1 MPHRYAC
8 VNPNPSALRKIE
20 PTFHAERM
28 LSNMTA
34 NFFLLEGQRLGLR
47 EGLGS
52 VPGLRP
58 TRSVRFVSPRQAG
71 QRVPNVFASI
81 RGYLN
86 PHDRHVRICGELGG
100 IRLLYMLQLKP
111 FRGEMHRI
119 VPELIVE
126 NYRLGRYSGDFP
138 AVALFLDLSGFS
150 TMTDSLMQH
159 GQHGAEVLAGLM
171 HGVFDP
177 LVESIFAYGGKIVS
191 FAGDG
196 IMALFPI
203 ESDEM
208 SAALIALA
216 SASEIQHRLEEN
228 PVRQTIYGKF
238 QFSVKIGLAIGTVAW
253 GILRSDDH
261 QNATYYFRGSPVDE
275 SAEAEHRASAGQ
287 IILADRINE
296 LLKDAI
302 QTRPID
308 SFHQFIGFRVE
319 MPIGIPTVFPPVDLE
334 ISRIFMPESVIARD
348 VRGEFR
354 QIVNLFM
361 RFPDLSHERLQDFVR
376 VIFDL
381 QKKYS
386 GLISRL
392 DFGDKGCNMLVL
404 WGAPVAHEN
413 DISRALNFILDLQ
426 PRVNFPI
433 TAGVTY
439 YIAHA
444 GYLGSEMYED
454 YTCYGW
460 GINLA
465 SRFMMSAPPG
475 QIWVDD
481 RIARRVAKRFDLSYI
496 GEQQFKG
503 FSAEQRVNSLHGFQV
518 EAELPYQGEF
528 IGREKELSVLV
539 DFVKPLWI
547 GKFTGTLLVLGEAGI
562 GKGRF
567 VHEFRS
573 SEILKEKTI
582 LWAVCQ
588 SDQIV
593 RQSFNPLRSWLM
605 HHFGLTSAGNPA
617 ERKQIFETKLQELI
631 DATADDALA
640 QDLDRLYAALGALV
654 DLHWADS
661 LYEQLDA
668 EGRYNSTLL
677 ALITLIKAES
687 LRQPLI
693 LFIEDLQFIDSDTL
707 NFLPRL
713 RRSILASEINYPISI
728 IATSRP
734 QRGKPL
740 PDDIVD
746 VYIDLKSLGLEEVAR
761 LTEILLGGVPA
772 VELIKLIT
780 ERSEGNPFFVE
791 QIIRYLQEEKFI
803 EMSERGWNQVK
814 RTREF
819 FLPGDIR
826 SLLVA
831 RLDQLAHEVQEIVH
845 TASVLGREF
854 AFSVLVE
861 MVRGVDNIHRIVAAA
876 QQSEIWVPQGENHF
890 LFTHALLRDAAYTMQ
905 TRARRQELHR
915 FAMNALEKIYANQL
929 KFHYAELAYHA
940 KYAELGSMAQKYY
953 TLAGKAA
960 AEAYQNH
967 NAIDYYNRALAF
979 TPVDNLETQFDLLT
993 ERVELFNRL
1002 GNRAAQL
1009 KDLTAL
1015 EKLAMQLGDKTR
1027 LARMRMLSTVYHFM
1041 IGNYID
1047 AISDATHA
1055 ETLSDSIRETDLAFL
1070 AQTTCF
1076 LALLRLGRL
1085 EESMQRA
1092 QHTLEHVQRAGN
1104 RKEESRVLSYMGTI
1118 ELERKEPAAA
1128 EVYLVKALEIA
1139 REVKDRGLE
1148 TRALN
1153 NLAICEGAFKGDYA
1167 TARDYYEKSYDIA
1180 REIGDRNAEGIALI
1194 NLGFAAGMQGNFVAA
1209 HKLHAQALSIA
1220 RETDNR
1226 YQETYTLIN
1235 LSAAAEKQNDWSSAL
1250 QYAREAAKLAQNVGD
1265 RSAEAWAMHYIGH
1278 AHLLMNDFEQAQEA
1292 FQKSIEIRNELGQ
1305 TSLSMEP
1312 LAGLVDVA
1320 LLINDLEFASRQA
1333 EKILAHINE
1342 GGTLDGTDEPL
1353 RVYYSCYR
1361 LLEKRQDPRAQQ
1373 VLQNAIQLLET
1384 QVSKLRDEKSRRMFV
1399 ENVPWRLALR
1409 NASQTFTQ

>member
-1 MPHRYAC
+1 
-8 VNPNPSALRKIE
+8 
-20 PTFHAERM
+20 
-28 LSNMTA
+28 
-34 NFFLLEGQRLGLR
+34 
-47 EGLGS
+47 
-52 VPGLRP
+52 
-58 TRSVRFVSPRQAG
+58 
-71 QRVPNVFASI
+71 
-81 RGYLN
+81 
-86 PHDRHVRICGELGG
+86 
-100 IRLLYMLQLKP
+100 
-111 FRGEMHRI
+111 MHRI
-119 VPELIVE
+119 VPELIIE
-126 NYRLGRYSGDFP
+126 NYRLGRFSGEFP

-203 ESDEM
+203 ESSDET
-208 SAALIALA
+208 SAALTALA

-228 PVRQTIYGKF
+228 PVRQTVYGKF

-253 GILRSDDH
+253 GILRSEDH

-275 SAEAEHRASAGQ
+275 SAEAEHHASAGE
-287 IILADRINE
+287 IIISDRINE

-302 QTRPID
+302 RTRPKD
-308 SFHQFIGFRVE
+308 SFHQFIGLRVE

-334 ISRIFMPESVIARD
+334 ISRVFMPESVIARD

-361 RFPDLSHERLQDFVR
+361 RFPDLAHEKLKDFVR

-381 QKKYS
+381 QKKYG

-404 WGAPVAHEN
+404 WGAPVSQEN
-413 DISRALNFILDLQ
+413 DIGRALNFILDLQ
-426 PRVNFPI
+426 SRVNFPI

-439 YIAHA
+439 YVAHA

-481 RIARRVAKRFDLSYI
+481 RIARRVAKRFVLSYV

-503 FSAEQRVNSLHGFQV
+503 FSAEQRVNLLHGIKA

-573 SEILKEKTI
+573 SEILKEKTM
-582 LWAVCQ
+582 LWAICQ

-593 RQSFNPLRSWLM
+593 RQSFNPFRSWLM
-605 HHFGLTSAGNPA
+605 HHFGLTSAGSPA
-617 ERKQIFETKLQELI
+617 ERKQIFESKLQELI
-631 DATADDALA
+631 DATSDDALA

-654 DLHWADS
+654 DLQWADS

-713 RRSILASEINYPISI
+713 RRSILASEIDYPVAI

-734 QRGKPL
+734 QRGKLL
-740 PDDIVD
+740 PDDLVD

-772 VELIKLIT
+772 VELVKLIM

-803 EMSERGWNQVK
+803 EISERGWNQVK

-854 AFSVLVE
+854 AFSVLAE
-861 MVRGVDNIHRIVAAA
+861 MLRGVENIDIIVAEA
-876 QQSEIWVPQGENHF
+876 QQSQIWVPQGNDHF

-905 TRARRQELHR
+905 MRARRQELHR
-915 FAMNALEKIYANQL
+915 LAMNALENIYADEL

-940 KYAELGSMAQKYY
+940 KYAELGSKAQNYY
-953 TLAGKAA
+953 TLAGRAA
-960 AEAYQNH
+960 AESYQNH
-967 NAIDYYNRALAF
+967 DAIEHYNRALAF
-979 TPVDNLETQFDLLT
+979 TPVDELETQFDLLT
-993 ERVELFNRL
+993 ERVELFNRI
-1002 GNRAAQL
+1002 GNRTAQL
-1009 KDLTAL
+1009 QDLNTL
-1015 EKLAMQLGDKTR
+1015 EKLAVKLDAMDRIARVLMLRASYYFATSDYLNSIDCAQRAELFSPSISSTE
-1027 LARMRMLSTVYHFM
+1027 LALYTQVVW
-1041 IGNYID
+1041 I
-1047 AISDATHA
+1047 T
-1055 ETLSDSIRETDLAFL
+1055 
-1070 AQTTCF
+1070 
-1076 LALLRLGRL
+1076 ALLRLGRL
-1085 EESMQRA
+1085 DEAMQRA
-1092 QHTLEHVQRAGN
+1092 QAALKRDRNAN
-1104 RKEESRVLSYMGTI
+1104 RRNEEGRVLAAMGLI
-1118 ELERKEPAAA
+1118 ALEQKEPANAQK
-1128 EVYLVKALEIA
+1128 YLIEALEIA
-1139 REVKDRGLE
+1139 REVNDPGLQ

-1153 NLAICEGAFKGDYA
+1153 NLALSEGTVNGNYA
-1167 TARDYYEKSYDIA
+1167 LAREYFEESYKIA
-1180 REIGDRNAEGIALI
+1180 REIGDRVAEGFTIV
-1194 NLGFAAGMQGNFVAA
+1194 NLGFAAGMQGDFVAA
-1209 HKLHAQALSIA
+1209 RSYHEQSLYIA
-1220 RETDNR
+1220 REIGNR
-1226 YQETYTLIN
+1226 YHEMLTLIN
-1235 LSAAAEKQNDWSSAL
+1235 LSAVAGIHNEAELAL
-1250 QYAREAAKLAQNVGD
+1250 HYARQAEDLAQKISERAG
-1265 RSAEAWAMHYIGH
+1265 EAWALLYMGH
-1278 AHLLMNDFEQAQEA
+1278 AYLLQNELQLAQIA
-1292 FQKSIEIRNELGQ
+1292 YRRSIEIRYELGQ
-1305 TSLSMEP
+1305 PSLMMEP
-1312 LAGLVDVA
+1312 IAGLVETFLQA
-1320 LLINDLEFASRQA
+1320 NELESASREA
-1333 EKILAHINE
+1333 EKILSLLE
-1342 GGTLDGTDEPL
+1342 SGLTLDGTEEPL
-1353 RVYYSCYR
+1353 RVYYACYQ
-1361 LLEKRQDPRAQQ
+1361 LLEKKQDPRAKH
-1373 VLQNAIQLLET
+1373 VLQTAINMLEL
-1384 QVSKLRDEKSRRMFV
+1384 QVSRFKDEIARKRYI
-1399 ENVPWRLALR
+1399 ENIPWRRAIWDAA
-1409 NASQTFTQ
+1409 NADVR